1 MSRLDVEVNERG
13 LVKSRSLATKLIRG
27 GFVAVNDAVCTKPS
41 CEVRAEDRIVIRD
54 NPETR
59 YVSRGGLKLEA
70 ALDAFSVSPEGKICA
85 DIGSSTGGFT
95 DCLLQRGAEKVY
107 AVDSGSEQMDAS
119 LRKNSKVILM
129 EKVNAR
135 YLNEN
140 SFEAVDL
147 AVMDVSFIS
156 QSLIYPAIG
165 RILKEDGI
173 LLSLIKPQFEVGR
186 GEIGSGGIV
195 RNEAARKACIER
207 LRLAGEEHS
216 LTMLN
221 CILSPLTGGDGN
233 VEYLACFQKSRKEI
247 EF

>member
-1 MSRLDVEVNERG
+1 MSRLDVEVSERG

-41 CEVRAEDRIVIRD
+41 FEVCAEDCIVIRD

-95 DCLLQRGAEKVY
+95 DCLLQRGAARVY
-107 AVDSGSEQMDAS
+107 AVDSGSEQMAAS
-119 LRKNSKVILM
+119 LRKNSKVVLM

-173 LLSLIKPQFEVGR
+173 FLSLIKPQFEVGR
-186 GEIGSGGIV
+186 DRIGSGGIV
-195 RNEAARKACIER
+195 RNEEARKACIER
-207 LRLAGEEHS
+207 LRLAAKEHS
-216 LTMLN
+216 LTMLD

-233 VEYLACFQKSRKEI
+233 VEYLACFQKSRKET
-247 EF
+247 